1 MALMTAVRRGINPDT
16 TYYTSKPLNFVDPT
30 YGPINVKTY
39 SGSYAGTVS
48 LTKATLLSDNSVY
61 QQLALDLGPDNVAQT
76 APDMG
81 ITTKLDGYPA
91 ETLGGLTRGVSPLE
105 MADAYATIASGG
117 VWHKPVAITKIR
129 KADGTVL
136 KGKKLPKLLRP
147 EKERRFQDGVT
158 SKVTDI
164 LEQNMTSG
172 TGTNAQIGCP
182 AGGKTGTTDEHS
194 DSWFVGIT
202 PKLSTAVWVGY
213 PNANIHMYTEYH
225 GGPVAGATFPSEIWG
240 AYMRQAIGGFCEDFP
255 EPKEPMDFTSFYGR
269 YATSRSSSSYGP
281 TGSTGYTP
289 PTDTTTDD
297 PTDTGGVSPAPTTAP
312 PATTEPDVDTDTGGG
327 TGGGGGGETYDPSLY
342 ESPPDG

>member
-1 MALMTAVRRGINPDT
+1 MNIHQ
-16 TYYTSKPLNFVDPT
+16 
-30 YGPINVKTY
+30 
-39 SGSYAGTVS
+39 
-48 LTKATLLSDNSVY
+48 ATIHSDNTIY
-61 QQLALDLGPDNVAQT
+61 MQMALDLGPENIKQT
-76 APDMG
+76 AYDMG
-81 ITTKLDGYPA
+81 ITTHLDGYPA
-91 ETLGGLTRGVSPLE
+91 ETLGGLTIGVSPLE

-147 EKERRFQDGVT
+147 EKEKRFPDGVT

-164 LEQNMTSG
+164 LEANMTGG

-202 PKLSTAVWVGY
+202 PKLATAVWVGY
-213 PNANIHMYTEYH
+213 PQANIHMYTEYH

-240 AYMRQAIGGFCEDFP
+240 AYMRQAIGGYCEDFP
-255 EPKEPMDFTSFYGR
+255 EPTEPMDFTSFYGR
-269 YATSRSSSSYGP
+269 YATSRSSNSYGP
-281 TGSTGYTP
+281 TGSTGYTAP
-289 PTDTTTDD
+289 TTTDD
-297 PTDTGGVSPAPTTAP
+297 PTDTTDDPGGAEPPPTTDTP
-312 PATTEPDVDTDTGGG
+312 PATDPPPDTGGG
-327 TGGGGGGETYDPSLY
+327 GGGGDDGGETYDPSLY